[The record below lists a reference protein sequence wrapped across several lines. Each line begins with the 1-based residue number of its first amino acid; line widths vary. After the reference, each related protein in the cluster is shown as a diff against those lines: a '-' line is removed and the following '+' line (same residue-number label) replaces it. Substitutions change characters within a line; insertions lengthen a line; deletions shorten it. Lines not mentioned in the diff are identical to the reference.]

1 MPGNEHMIHLEH
13 ALRAWETP
21 EFESVLKRELA
32 RQADML
38 PLQQGLAT
46 GNYVADAQVTVI
58 INSVSDAG
66 QMIRVVAGIFYQ
78 GVIGGCSCTDDPTPD
93 SEINEYCEVR
103 LDIDKASASAY
114 TYLI

>member
-1 MPGNEHMIHLEH
+1 MPGYEHMIRLEH
-13 ALRAWETP
+13 SLRAWETP
-21 EFESVLKRELA
+21 EFETVLKQELA

-46 GNYVADAQVTVI
+46 GNYVADVPVTVI

-66 QMIRVVAGIFYQ
+66 QTIRVQAGIFYQ
-78 GVIGGCSCTDDPTPD
+78 GVIGGCSCADDPTPD

-103 LDIDKASASAY
+103 LDIDKASASARIN
-114 TYLI
+114 LI